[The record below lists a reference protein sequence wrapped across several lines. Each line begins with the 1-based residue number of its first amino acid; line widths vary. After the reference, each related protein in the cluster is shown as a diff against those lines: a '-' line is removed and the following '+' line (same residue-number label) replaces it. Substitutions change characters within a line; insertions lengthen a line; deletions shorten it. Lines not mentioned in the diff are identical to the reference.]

1 MDPSAAVR
9 GAQRSGGLLAVHA
22 HPDDETLATG
32 ALLAT
37 WAAARRPVTVVTCTR
52 GERGEVIGTELAHLE
67 GDGRALAEH
76 RSGELAA
83 ALLALGVDDQVFL
96 DTVPGP
102 ATDGTTGPLT
112 GDRFEDSGMAWVGTG
127 RAGASAEL
135 PPHAFVAAHAGDAA
149 RRLARVLRS
158 RRPDVV
164 VTYEPDGGYGHPDH
178 VRAHEVTVRA
188 VELAAAEGEGGQP
201 PHVVP
206 VVLWAAHDESA
217 LRSAYAALAG
227 AAVADVLTGDEAR
240 LGRPDPE
247 GPLPSVA
254 VPGAWIDLTVDVA
267 PVRTRQAGGAA
278 GPRHPGDGRAR
289 GRRRCGSRRVLR
301 AEQRGPRAA
310 AADGGVPVRSG
321 VRAAG
326 PGVVARVVG
335 PGRHVARRRAPGSLT
350 A

>member
-267 PVRTRQAGGAA
+267 PVRTRQLEALRAHATQVTAVHAVDGDAA
-278 GPRHPGDGRAR
+278 LVGCYALSNGVLAPLLPTEGY
-289 GRRRCGSRRVLR
+289 RCGLAYGRPAPESWLGSS
-301 AEQRGPRAA
+301 AL
-310 AADGGVPVRSG
+310 GVTWPDG
-321 VRAAG
+321 VR
-326 PGVVARVVG
+326 PVA
-335 PGRHVARRRAPGSLT
+335 
-350 A
+350 